1 MTRNKRRLRFSLVML
16 AVLLLVAYF
25 TARQNGMFDNN
36 KSANNPPDAEFAIA
50 DTASI
55 DKFIITKS
63 SGEKATLRRDPKQG
77 WMINDKFRAKPE
89 SIFLIMK
96 VFKNVKPRVR
106 VGTAAR
112 NNVIK
117 SIAAYHRKIEI
128 FQHGKLTKIWY
139 IGNPAVD
146 RSGTYMLL
154 ETPEMGKSREPYIM
168 ELISFH
174 GQLDTRFYTEEADW
188 KYSGI
193 FNSDPKNLQEIKVE
207 SSETP
212 QEGFTLNA
220 VTGGKLELRDY
231 KGNKV
236 NGFDTLTA
244 RAYMYVYRKIH
255 FEETAKLLTYQKID
269 SLKKSKPWFRVSIKD
284 AQTGPKSIDLYH
296 MPNKGEAKD
305 LEGKLLPWNPERAY
319 GLISNGDVV
328 VVQLG
333 VFDKV
338 LRPISAFIKRM
349 PAL

>member
-1 MTRNKRRLRFSLVML
+1 MTRNKRRITFSFIML
-16 AVLLLVAYF
+16 AVLVVAAYF
-25 TARQNGMFDNN
+25 TAKQNGMFDNN
-36 KSANNPPDAEFAIA
+36 KSANNAPDAEFAIA
-50 DTASI
+50 DTGTI

-63 SGEKATLRRDPKQG
+63 SGERATLTRDPKQG
-77 WMINDKFRAKPE
+77 WMINGKFRAKPE
-89 SIFLIMK
+89 SILLLMK
-96 VFKNVKPRVR
+96 TFKNVRPRVR

-128 FQHGKLTKIWY
+128 FQNGELSKIWY
-139 IGNPAVD
+139 VSNPAAD

-154 ETPEMGKSREPYIM
+154 ETPEMGKSSEPYIM
-168 ELISFH
+168 ELVSFH
-174 GQLDTRFYTEEADW
+174 GQLDTRFFTEEREW

-193 FNSDPKNLQEIKVE
+193 FTSDPKNLQEIKVE
-207 SSETP
+207 SAETP
-212 QEGFTLNA
+212 QEGFTLIALPGN
-220 VTGGKLELRDY
+220 KLELRDY

-244 RAYMYVYRKIH
+244 RAYMFVYKKIH
-255 FEETAKLLTYQKID
+255 FEETARLLTFEKID
-269 SLKKSKPWFRVSIKD
+269 SLRKHQPWFRVSIKD
-284 AQTGPKSIDLYH
+284 AKTGPKSIDLYH
-296 MPNKGEAKD
+296 MPNKGEAVD

-319 GLISNGDVV
+319 GLVSNGDVV

-338 LRPISAFIKRM
+338 LRPISAFIRKM